1 MRVNKNKN
9 QLLMLSLAV
18 GFFIGILYENMVSK
32 TGNYRM
38 DLFRKS
44 YLEEYL
50 QIEVIAKEYLWYVV
64 KTRFI
69 TLAIFFILSCVK
81 WKKIFAIFSVG
92 IIGICFGMLTSSAVL
107 QIGAKGILLCFA
119 GLFPHGI
126 FYGLVYGML
135 FTYWYGYPQRH
146 WNHTKTVFVVF
157 MFLVGIL
164 METYVNPIIVK
175 GIIRMISVS
184 F

>member
-32 TGNYRM
+32 TGVDSM

-44 YLEEYL
+44 YLDEYL
-50 QIEVIAKEYLWYVV
+50 QMKVIAKEYLWYVV
-64 KTRFI
+64 KARLI
-69 TLAIFFILSCVK
+69 ILAFFCILGCVK
-81 WKKIFAIFSVG
+81 WKKVFAIFSVG
-92 IIGICFGMLTSSAVL
+92 IIGICFGMLASSAVL
-107 QIGAKGILLCFA
+107 QIGVKGIFLCFA
-119 GLFPHGI
+119 GLFPQGI

-135 FTYWYGYPQRH
+135 FAYWYGYPQRS

-175 GIIRMISVS
+175 GIIRMI
-184 F
+184 